1 MKKIIRSFRELS
13 IFKQSVLSFI
23 KRRDY
28 YRDKDWKEWNR
39 LRNLYVGR
47 SGFVI
52 GNGPSLKIK
61 DLDKLT
67 KKITI
72 ASNRIYLAYDKTP
85 FRPTLLTLI
94 DNIVAESSVEEL
106 RALPGKKYLASTL
119 RDILEPMPGAIYW
132 KAESGALKDTLAR
145 RFSPDARKCLYAG
158 HTITYNN
165 LQIAYHLGLNTVY
178 LIGMDFSFKLPEKR
192 EKHSYAEALISEGE
206 VNHFIKNYR
215 KPGERWSVPDLE
227 RQKAAFNG
235 SGK

>member
-1 MKKIIRSFRELS
+1 MVLYWSIQMDWNTTINKVRWIYFPIGKKEILKKIIRSFRELS

-94 DNIVAESSVEEL
+94 DNIVANKNSS
-106 RALPGKKYLASTL
+106 
-119 RDILEPMPGAIYW
+119 I
-132 KAESGALKDTLAR
+132 
-145 RFSPDARKCLYAG
+145 
-158 HTITYNN
+158 
-165 LQIAYHLGLNTVY
+165 
-178 LIGMDFSFKLPEKR
+178 
-192 EKHSYAEALISEGE
+192 
-206 VNHFIKNYR
+206 
-215 KPGERWSVPDLE
+215 
-227 RQKAAFNG
+227 
-235 SGK
+235 